1 MMSNIKTIGVLT
13 SGGDAPGM
21 NAAIRA
27 IVRTAIA
34 EGKNVKGV
42 RWGYEGLMKGDIVD
56 LDVDSVFGI
65 NQKGGTILYTSR
77 SEEFKTE
84 EGMKR
89 AVNTIKENGMDAL
102 IVIGG
107 DGSFRGARA
116 LSQKEVPVIGIPGT
130 IDMDIPCTDYTIGF
144 DTAANTAMEAID
156 KISDSSTSHGR
167 CSVIEVMGRKAG
179 YIALW
184 AGMASGADDIIIPEK
199 WNGDYNALM
208 EHILERRAQG
218 KNNHI
223 IVVAEGV
230 EDSPSLAEK
239 IKKCTG
245 IESRVSVLGYIQRG
259 GNPTATD
266 RMYASFMGAYA
277 VEILCNGK
285 KNRIV
290 AMNNGKFVDY
300 DIDKALGMS
309 KKINSFQYELSLKL
323 SK

>member
-1 MMSNIKTIGVLT
+1 M
-13 SGGDAPGM
+13 
-21 NAAIRA
+21 
-27 IVRTAIA
+27 
-34 EGKNVKGV
+34 
-42 RWGYEGLMKGDIVD
+42 
-56 LDVDSVFGI
+56 
-65 NQKGGTILYTSR
+65 
-77 SEEFKTE
+77 
-84 EGMKR
+84 
-89 AVNTIKENGMDAL
+89 
-102 IVIGG
+102 
-107 DGSFRGARA
+107 
-116 LSQKEVPVIGIPGT
+116 
-130 IDMDIPCTDYTIGF
+130 
-144 DTAANTAMEAID
+144 
-156 KISDSSTSHGR
+156 
-167 CSVIEVMGRKAG
+167 
-179 YIALW
+179 
-184 AGMASGADDIIIPEK
+184 
-199 WNGDYNALM
+199 
-208 EHILERRAQG
+208 
-218 KNNHI
+218 
-223 IVVAEGV
+223 AEGV

>member
-1 MMSNIKTIGVLT
+1 MGEIKTIGVLT

-27 IVRTAIA
+27 IVRTAIG
-34 EGKNVKGV
+34 EGIQVKGI
-42 RWGYEGLMKGDIVD
+42 RWGYQGLINGDIID
-56 LDVDSVFGI
+56 MDADSVFGI
-65 NQKGGTILYTSR
+65 NQKGGTVLYTSR

-84 EGMKR
+84 EGLEK
-89 AVNTIKENGMDAL
+89 AVNVIRKNKIDAL

-107 DGSFRGARA
+107 DGSFRGARTLA
-116 LSQKEVPVIGIPGT
+116 EKGVTVIGIPGT

-184 AGMASGADDIIIPEK
+184 AGMSSGADDIIIPEK
-199 WNGDYNALM
+199 WNGDYNVLM

-223 IVVAEGV
+223 VVVAEGV
-230 EDSPSLAEK
+230 EDSSSLAEK
-239 IKKCTG
+239 IKESTG

-277 VEILCNGK
+277 VEILNEGK

-290 AMNNGKFVDY
+290 AMKNGKFVDY
-300 DIDKALGMS
+300 DIDKALHMK

>member
-1 MMSNIKTIGVLT
+1 MEEIRTIGVLT

-27 IVRTAIA
+27 IVRTALA
-34 EGKNVKGV
+34 EGKNVKGI
-42 RWGYEGLMKGDIVD
+42 RWGYEGLMKGDVID
-56 LDVDSVFGI
+56 MDADSVFGI

-84 EGMKR
+84 AGISK
-89 AVNTIKENGMDAL
+89 AVNVMKENSIDAL
-102 IVIGG
+102 VVIGG
-107 DGSFRGARA
+107 DGSFRGAKA
-116 LSQKEVPVIGIPGT
+116 LSQKGITVIGIPGT

-199 WNGDYNALM
+199 WNGDYNRLM

-230 EDSPSLAEK
+230 EDSPSLAQK
-239 IKKCTG
+239 IKEQTG

-277 VEILCNGK
+277 VEILCNGR

-290 AMNNGKFVDY
+290 AMNNGKFIDY
-300 DIDKALGMS
+300 DIDKALNMT

>member
-1 MMSNIKTIGVLT
+1 MNEIKTIGVLT

-27 IVRTAIA
+27 VVRTAIA
-34 EGKNVKGV
+34 EGKNVKGI
-42 RWGYEGLMKGDIVD
+42 RWGYEGLMKGDLID

-65 NQKGGTILYTSR
+65 NQKGGTVLYTSR
-77 SEEFKTE
+77 SDEFKTE
-84 EGMKR
+84 QGLAK
-89 AVNTIKENGMDAL
+89 AVGTIEKNKIDAL

-107 DGSFRGARA
+107 DGSFRGAKA
-116 LSQKEVPVIGIPGT
+116 LSEKGITVVGIPGT
-130 IDMDIPCTDYTIGF
+130 IDMDISCTDYTIGF
-144 DTAANTAMEAID
+144 DTAVNTAMEAID
-156 KISDSSTSHGR
+156 KVSDSSTAHGR

-184 AGMASGADDIIIPEK
+184 AGMSSGADDIIIPEK
-199 WNGDYNALM
+199 WEGNYDALM

-239 IKKCTG
+239 IKERTG

-259 GNPTATD
+259 GHPTATD

-277 VEILCNGK
+277 VEILCKGK

-300 DIDKALGMS
+300 DIDKALKMN